1 MKTNFSLLWVSLI
14 ALAATGPASFAQDD
28 NNPNSDNTSYE
39 SSDATTVVYDAPAT
53 YYASV
58 VYQAPVIYN
67 APVYYIAAT
76 AAMAVSYATQP
87 QCEHAE
93 PVSTVYVIG
102 GNGGSY
108 SYSNSGGSPCATST
122 VIQFGQRGGWF
133 GRR

>member
-1 MKTNFSLLWVSLI
+1 MKTKITALLASLLAFGLV
-14 ALAATGPASFAQDD
+14 AAVAPAQDD
-28 NNPNSDNTSYE
+28 TSTTDNTTYE
-39 SSDATTVVYDAPAT
+39 SEEASTVVYDQPVA

-76 AAMAVSYATQP
+76 AALAVSYATQP
-87 QCEHAE
+87 QCERAE

-108 SYSNSGGSPCATST
+108 SYSNSGESSCATST

-133 GRR
+133 GRH